1 MLSPEYLGNTEI
13 NTSSEIL
20 NPENHDIMFDL

>member
-1 MLSPEYLGNTEI
+1 MLSTEYLGNTGI
-13 NTSSEIL
+13 NISSEIL